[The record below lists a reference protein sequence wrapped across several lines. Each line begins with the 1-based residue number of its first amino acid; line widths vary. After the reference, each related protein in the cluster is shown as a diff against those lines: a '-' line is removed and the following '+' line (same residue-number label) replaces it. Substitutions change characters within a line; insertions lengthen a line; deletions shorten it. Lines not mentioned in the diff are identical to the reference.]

1 MGAVL
6 SLGQLSV
13 RIKQSVVSIYA
24 RPEILKGRENRH
36 ILTVPKPRVE
46 NRSSGRQPRQWSE
59 LTNLAWTRRSEMQ
72 RRGSDDARRALEPL
86 RDRRSV
92 VAGVVVFPVD
102 ARKEEKLDVCREP
115 EGNDRGDEGAN
126 QSGGGNS
133 SGLRGALSVDT
144 RWEWRPLGRGGL
156 HWDNEGQP
164 FGARPNGDL
173 QLPAHGPDVLLQHL

>member
-6 SLGQLSV
+6 SLGQFSV
-13 RIKQSVVSIYA
+13 RIKQSVVSIYV
-24 RPEILKGRENRH
+24 RLEILKGRQIIH

-72 RRGSDDARRALEPL
+72 RRRSDDARRALEPL

-102 ARKEEKLDVCREP
+102 ARKEEDLVVRREP
-115 EGNDRGDEGAN
+115 EGHDRGDEDAD
-126 QSGGGNS
+126 QSGCGDS
-133 SGLRGALSVDT
+133 SGLRVALWVDG
-144 RWEWRPLGRGGL
+144 RWEGRPLGRAGL
-156 HWDNEGQP
+156 HWDHEG
-164 FGARPNGDL
+164 
-173 QLPAHGPDVLLQHL
+173 